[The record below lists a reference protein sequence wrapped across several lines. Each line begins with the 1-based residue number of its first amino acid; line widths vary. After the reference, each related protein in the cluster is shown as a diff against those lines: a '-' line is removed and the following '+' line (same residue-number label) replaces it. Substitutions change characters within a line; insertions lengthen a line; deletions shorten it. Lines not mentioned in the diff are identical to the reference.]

1 MRILIVEDEPD
12 LNGLLKKLL
21 EDEHYAA
28 DTCFDGEEALDYVEA
43 AEYDGI
49 ILDIMLPSLSGL
61 EVLRRIRAAGKTVPV
76 LLLTAKGSVEDRVR
90 GLDAGADDYL
100 VKPFAAE
107 ELLARMRVLMRGKKG
122 GQTTLSLADL
132 SLDPAAHR
140 VFRAGR
146 ELFLSGREFAILE
159 YLLRNQGTV
168 LSRSRIEEHIW
179 SYEYEGSSNVVD
191 VYIRKLRKAV
201 DAHGWPLIHT
211 VRGVGYVMRET
222 P

>member
-28 DTCFDGEEALDYVEA
+28 VTWFDGEEALDYVEA

-201 DAHGWPLIHT
+201 DAHGRPLIHT

>member
-12 LNGLLKKLL
+12 LNSLLKKLL
-21 EDEHYAA
+21 EEEHYAA
-28 DTCFDGEEALDYVEA
+28 DTCLDGEEALDYIEA

-201 DAHGWPLIHT
+201 DAHGRPLIHT

>member
-76 LLLTAKGSVEDRVR
+76 LLLTAKGSIEDRVR

-201 DAHGWPLIHT
+201 DAHGRPLIHT

>member
-12 LNGLLKKLL
+12 LNSLLKKLL
-21 EDEHYAA
+21 EEEHYAA
-28 DTCFDGEEALDYVEA
+28 DTCLDGEEALDYVEA

-201 DAHGWPLIHT
+201 DAHGRPLIHT

>member
-1 MRILIVEDEPD
+1 
-12 LNGLLKKLL
+12 
-21 EDEHYAA
+21 
-28 DTCFDGEEALDYVEA
+28 
-43 AEYDGI
+43 
-49 ILDIMLPSLSGL
+49 
-61 EVLRRIRAAGKTVPV
+61 
-76 LLLTAKGSVEDRVR
+76 
-90 GLDAGADDYL
+90 
-100 VKPFAAE
+100 
-107 ELLARMRVLMRGKKG
+107 MRVLMRGKKG

-201 DAHGWPLIHT
+201 DAHGRPLIHT

>member
-201 DAHGWPLIHT
+201 DAHGRPLIHT

>member
-76 LLLTAKGSVEDRVR
+76 LLLTAKGSIEDRVR

-201 DAHGWPLIHT
+201 DAHGRPLIHT

-222 P
+222 S

>member
-12 LNGLLKKLL
+12 LNSLLKKLL
-21 EDEHYAA
+21 EEEHYAA
-28 DTCFDGEEALDYVEA
+28 DTCLDGEEALDYIEA

-179 SYEYEGSSNVVD
+179 SYEYEGRSNVVD

-201 DAHGWPLIHT
+201 DAHGRPLIHT